1 MATYLGINVILYDQ
15 SQIYNEIGFSRF
27 MSTIILPIINEFV
40 NFIFTF
46 PCHKTLLIVGTLIIK
61 VFHIST

>member
-46 PCHKTLLIVGTLIIK
+46 PCLPH
-61 VFHIST
+61 FHLGLHNSTQTHYIP